1 MDHFWATWFAKTFFQ
16 KSRFV
21 TFPTLQPSNFM
32 QKKKNQEK
40 WRSNSEILRWERTDE
55 RTDEQGQIHGTNT
68 LARVSNNLFT
78 TKTKK
83 SISIRCHVTKGDSG
97 CWVSSYEKQN
107 VFWSLLRLF
116 YENEIKMADLLYS
129 NNIVRRLNKKA
140 WIKLMFL
147 KNNNECGL
155 FIWTFL
161 TLYLE
166 TKWYKS
172 SNVPKLSKQTRF
184 QFSDFFT
191 DVSHLRGKL
200 SLVNITIYF

>member
-1 MDHFWATWFAKTFFQ
+1 MPRHFFKNRASSLFLLYDHLT
-16 KSRFV
+16 SC
-21 TFPTLQPSNFM
+21 
-32 QKKKNQEK
+32 KKKNQEK

-172 SNVPKLSKQTRF
+172 SIVPKLSKQTRF

-191 DVSHLRGKL
+191 YVSHLRGKL

>member
-1 MDHFWATWFAKTFFQ
+1 M
-16 KSRFV
+16 
-21 TFPTLQPSNFM
+21 
-32 QKKKNQEK
+32 
-40 WRSNSEILRWERTDE
+40 RWERTDE

>member
-1 MDHFWATWFAKTFFQ
+1 M
-16 KSRFV
+16 
-21 TFPTLQPSNFM
+21 
-32 QKKKNQEK
+32 
-40 WRSNSEILRWERTDE
+40 RWERTDE
-55 RTDEQGQIHGTNT
+55 RTDEQSQIHGTNT
-68 LARVSNNLFT
+68 LVSNNLFT
-78 TKTKK
+78 TRAKK
-83 SISIRCHVTKGDSG
+83 FISIRCHVTKGDTG

>member
-21 TFPTLQPSNFM
+21 TFPTLRPSNFM
-32 QKKKNQEK
+32 QKKNQEK

-68 LARVSNNLFT
+68 LARVSNLFT